1 METKIYKKI
10 RQIGNGSGVL
20 LDSKLLFKAELQV
33 GDEVECKCSKNKII
47 LTKKE
52 SK

>member
-1 METKIYKKI
+1 METKINKKI
-10 RQIGNGSGVL
+10 RKIGNGAGVL
-20 LDSKLLFKAELQV
+20 LDAKTLFKAELQI
-33 GDEVECKCSKNKII
+33 GDELDCKCSKNKII